1 MIETYKL
8 VHNKYDVDVASLV
21 KMHTNYVPREG
32 RRGHGLKLYQQRSR
46 LNLRKENFP
55 MRIINIW
62 NELPENV
69 VMSPSVNTFKN
80 RLDKHWSTEHF
91 LYDYTAAIPGHNRA
105 EDRARKFNDDLTT
118 EAPRLQSGTS

>member
-1 MIETYKL
+1 
-8 VHNKYDVDVASLV
+8 
-21 KMHTNYVPREG
+21 
-32 RRGHGLKLYQQRSR
+32 
-46 LNLRKENFP
+46 

-69 VMSPSVNTFKN
+69 VMSPNVNTFKN

-105 EDRARKFNDDLTT
+105 EDRAREFNDDLTT